1 MPVTALLPVAVFL
14 VSFWLDPRKVR
25 TGLYLL
31 FALFWLALVVTGELT
46 GWASGLDPLG
56 GAIVLL
62 VLIGLGLVTVVGF
75 AAFLIAA
82 GVTVVRREGFALS
95 RLLGIVAGLA
105 LLAYC
110 GLAVAVVYTNSVGL
124 FTWLLLLGL
133 PAAYLGFAFTSF
145 LLYGSLY
152 PAVMARRGGSVEA
165 VVVLGSGLIDGRV
178 PPLLASRL
186 QRGRQVFERLAEH
199 GTPARV
205 LVTSGGRGPD
215 EPVVEADAMAA
226 HLFEDGVPPEVVLVE
241 NESRNTDENLGNTA
255 ALLASRGI
263 TGPIAV
269 VTSDFHAFRAALL
282 MRRHGL
288 AGYGVGTP
296 TAPYYWP
303 SAVIRE
309 FFAVLRDHFW
319 LNVVLAGLSVAPF
332 VVAVLGMVG
341 GVQR

>member
-1 MPVTALLPVAVFL
+1 MPLTELLPVAVFAI
-14 VSFWLDPRKVR
+14 SYALDPRKVR

-31 FALFWLALVVTGELT
+31 LALFWAVFSIVGWLSGWMESIDEFAAAVV
-46 GWASGLDPLG
+46 
-56 GAIVLL
+56 IV
-62 VLIGLGLVTVVGF
+62 VAIGLGLVTVVGF
-75 AAFLIAA
+75 AGFL
-82 GVTVVRREGFALS
+82 
-95 RLLGIVAGLA
+95 IVAGIALLRHEGYALAHILGIAVGVA
-105 LLAYC
+105 LLAYT
-110 GLAVAVVYTNSVGL
+110 GFAVVVLRVDTLEL
-124 FTWLLLLGL
+124 FAWLFLLGL
-133 PAAYLGFAFTSF
+133 PAGYLGFAFTAF

-152 PAVMARRGGSVEA
+152 PALMARRGGPVDA
-165 VVVLGSGLIDGRV
+165 VVVLGSGLIDGQV

-186 QRGRQVFERLAEH
+186 RRGREVFDRLADR

-215 EPVVEADAMAA
+215 EPVAEAEAMAA
-226 HLFEDGVPPEVVLVE
+226 HLVADGMPADLVLVE

-255 ALLASRGI
+255 ELLAAHGI

-288 AGYGVGTP
+288 AGYGVGAP
-296 TAPYYWP
+296 TAVYYWP

-319 LNVVLAGLSVAPF
+319 LNAVLLALSVVPI
-332 VVAVLGMVG
+332 VVYVATGLVA
-341 GVQR
+341 QR